1 MEWVGVYLHDA
12 HQRIRDNISGD
23 LDWTLSDTCKYLVRA
38 LSAIRLLYSDNA
50 QALCSYETV
59 ALGFSHWCGLFTY
72 EEWEGYEYALDIGFQ
87 AGTGFASPVG
97 RAIGIGILLPHVL
110 LCSYKF

>member
-1 MEWVGVYLHDA
+1 VSHAD
-12 HQRIRDNISGD
+12 H
-23 LDWTLSDTCKYLVRA
+23 TLRNVLRF
-38 LSAIRLLYSDNA
+38 LDNA

-72 EEWEGYEYALDIGFQ
+72 EEWEGYEYALDIAFQ

-97 RAIGIGILLPHVL
+97 RAIGVGTLPFITSIRAYPDLTPSRLRRRSPRTHATPRHHIPL
-110 LCSYKF
+110 RTNQHNT